1 MNLMVHYDIY
11 LPITFSLSFI
21 GSYPVYSNSSYRRVY
36 TLIELEHL
44 VSYAMDRGI
53 EIVPEIDVPAHSR
66 SWGEAYPEII
76 VKCPE
81 YSKQKL
87 MKDKKT
93 ISQINIENLYTLNP
107 FYAKTY
113 ELIDG
118 KYYFDSII

>member
-1 MNLMVHYDIY
+1 M
-11 LPITFSLSFI
+11 F
-21 GSYPVYSNSSYRRVY
+21 SNSSYRRVY
-36 TLIELEHL
+36 SLTELEHL
-44 VSYAMDRGI
+44 VSYAIDRGI
-53 EIVPEIDVPAHSR
+53 EIVPEIDVPAHAR

-87 MKDKKT
+87 MKDKKM

-113 ELIDG
+113 EVIDG
-118 KYYFDSII
+118 ND